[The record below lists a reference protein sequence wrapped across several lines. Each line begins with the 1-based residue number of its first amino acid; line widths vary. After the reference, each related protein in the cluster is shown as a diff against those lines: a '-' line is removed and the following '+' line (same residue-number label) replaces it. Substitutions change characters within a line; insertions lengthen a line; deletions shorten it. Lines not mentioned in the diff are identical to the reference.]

1 MSNFIDRVKIY
12 VRSGHGGPGC
22 IAFRREAYVPKGGP
36 SGGDG
41 GKGGDV
47 IIRADRQLGTLID
60 LKYQQ
65 NYWAEDGE
73 QGRGKQQTGA
83 DGRDIIIRVPVGTLV
98 CDHETRTPIVDMDTD
113 GMTYVLAKG
122 GRGGKGNTFF
132 KSPTNQ
138 TPRYAQPGEEGE

>member
-12 VRSGHGGPGC
+12 VRGGHGGPGC
-22 IAFRREAYVPKGGP
+22 VAFRREAYVPKGGP

-65 NYWAEDGE
+65 NYWAERANKAGE
-73 QGRGKQQTGA
+73 SSRPGPTA
-83 DGRDIIIRVPVGTLV
+83 
-98 CDHETRTPIVDMDTD
+98 RTPPSACRSGRLYAILRHARRSWILIPTAWNMC
-113 GMTYVLAKG
+113 LLRAAAAEKG
-122 GRGGKGNTFF
+122 
-132 KSPTNQ
+132 
-138 TPRYAQPGEEGE
+138 